1 MPAKGISLQV
11 AAGKLA
17 NQFSAALPTTNTHP
31 PPHQCPSPATPHL
44 PPHQCPSSATPHL
57 FLTKALPTPTHTKED
72 PTLSTHSEPQL
83 STWAMMQAVHDKVM
97 ENSALL
103 KELWEGRRHYKDLH
117 LTLQREREQAKAM
130 QLEYDQFRHQVRQ
143 S

>member
-1 MPAKGISLQV
+1 
-11 AAGKLA
+11 
-17 NQFSAALPTTNTHP
+17 
-31 PPHQCPSPATPHL
+31 
-44 PPHQCPSSATPHL
+44 
-57 FLTKALPTPTHTKED
+57 
-72 PTLSTHSEPQL
+72 
-83 STWAMMQAVHDKVM
+83 MMQAVHDKVM